1 MVLPHEAEAM
11 VEQLR
16 VLELDAM
23 GASDWMRYHGDVE
36 KLNLQ
41 AHQSAKQKAD
51 NFVVEA
57 LLTFKKLDVL
67 VRNLLTTE
75 LWADDVFPHVAASD
89 VSDATS
95 LRTYFLLYHEAVV
108 CNLLEVAFFHEHVFE
123 ALDDDSLVEVLDYV
137 MRKVTWILS
146 TPRDVFKTQTTFHKA
161 GAAVV
166 AELSS
171 ASRAAELTRQR
182 LELGF
187 RIAVQC
193 VTILRYFCE
202 RVHVLSLT
210 LLTRLLDKHD
220 VLLSLVALIE
230 NPPWTYKDGE
240 GRWKKFHDQ
249 KWVVVPAA
257 DLLALTTTEAQPW
270 LGVYFLTCS
279 KVSRDQYQLTSF
291 RKSQLLRVRKYLND
305 VLVDQLPLLTDVQ
318 RFLDELA
325 IVNLPSSSQVMS
337 QTRLVLEAV
346 PILRA
351 QLQRAYKGRHEE
363 IAAHFLA
370 ACRQLSRQDD
380 MAYLADVYNM
390 DGLDDL
396 LDDKIDATKKP
407 QAVEVLPPA
416 MTTPTLRDKPRRA
429 TIALVVKTNP
439 SIKIVELGAHDD
451 VHMDATVDAS
461 SETRVETTHGPY
473 FRFNVEQAPTNGTAV
488 PLHAVVDATIELAT
502 GAKVQLHCADIGLET
517 PTEVPSACWRQ
528 AGSLDDGHGILQV
541 QFKWDSALDAFVV
554 GSLFL
559 SLPADK

>member
-1 MVLPHEAEAM
+1 
-11 VEQLR
+11 
-16 VLELDAM
+16 
-23 GASDWMRYHGDVE
+23 
-36 KLNLQ
+36 
-41 AHQSAKQKAD
+41 
-51 NFVVEA
+51 
-57 LLTFKKLDVL
+57 
-67 VRNLLTTE
+67 
-75 LWADDVFPHVAASD
+75 
-89 VSDATS
+89 
-95 LRTYFLLYHEAVV
+95 
-108 CNLLEVAFFHEHVFE
+108 
-123 ALDDDSLVEVLDYV
+123 
-137 MRKVTWILS
+137 MRKVTWLLS

-161 GAAVV
+161 GAAIV

-171 ASRAAELTRQR
+171 ASRA
-182 LELGF
+182 
-187 RIAVQC
+187 AVQC

-230 NPPWTYKDGE
+230 NPPWTYKDE
-240 GRWKKFHDQ
+240 AKWKKFHEQ
-249 KWVVVPAA
+249 KWVVVPTT

-346 PILRA
+346 PMLRA
-351 QLQRAYKGRHEE
+351 QLQRRYKGKHEE
-363 IAAHFLA
+363 IAAQYLA

-396 LDDKIDATKKP
+396 LDDTVGAPKKQQSP
-407 QAVEVLPPA
+407 AEEMPPAVKAPTLCDKPVEV
-416 MTTPTLRDKPRRA
+416 

-451 VHMDATVDAS
+451 VHIGVAVDAS

-473 FRFNVEQAPTNGTAV
+473 FRFGLTQPPTGTAV
-488 PLHAVVDATIELAT
+488 PLHAVVDATIVLAT
-502 GAKVQLHCADIGLET
+502 GNKVQLHCADVALEP
-517 PTEVPSACWRQ
+517 PTDGPSVCWRQ
-528 AGSLDDGHGILQV
+528 AGTLDDGHGILQM